1 MLETT
6 SNLTF
11 MPLLFFLQPLFPKD
25 LHRQPVQAPD
35 HRAEGRARVGGA
47 VHRRLHVQG
56 RDLGAGASAHQSD
69 QGSGESEG
77 ARPHLQ

>member
-1 MLETT
+1 MRGLRGE
-6 SNLTF
+6 SSQGGVVCLQS
-11 MPLLFFLQPLFPKD
+11 LLPEDIRGQPWQTP
-25 LHRQPVQAPD
+25 HRG
-35 HRAEGRARVGGA
+35 AEGCALLGDA
-47 VHRRLHVQG
+47 VHPGLHVQG